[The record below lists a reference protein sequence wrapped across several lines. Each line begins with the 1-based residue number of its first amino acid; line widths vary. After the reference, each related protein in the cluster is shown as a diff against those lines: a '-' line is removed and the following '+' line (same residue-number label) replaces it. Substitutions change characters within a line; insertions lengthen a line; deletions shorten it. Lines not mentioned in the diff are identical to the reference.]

1 MKTVTNSL
9 LFSILFIGN
18 VASAQQVPRAV
29 LAEHF
34 TNTLCSVCASR
45 NPGLLTNLANYPQV
59 LHLSYYPSAPYPAC
73 PLNSYNK
80 PEADA
85 RTHFYG
91 VYGGTPQL
99 LLNGT
104 HITTPYTDPALFSSQ
119 LGQTTPFDVQVS
131 VTQPAT
137 DSMLVK
143 VVIRKVDAS
152 SLTSLQLYGAVAED
166 TLVFTAGNGETMH
179 TDVFRKSLWGTTSLS
194 ITAPAAVGDSLVYTK
209 MMAID
214 PLWAMGRV
222 YAIAILQRPDRQVE
236 QAARSAKALTSSVP
250 VVAACPSHSVCIYP
264 NPASDRLYVG
274 GDYGAAT
281 ARIFDERG
289 ALKKMVPVDK
299 QVQFIDISSLRA
311 GLYFFVLN
319 DGAHVVRERFVKN

>member
-9 LFSILFIGN
+9 LFSILFVCSI
-18 VASAQQVPRAV
+18 ASAQQVPRAV

-34 TNTLCSVCASR
+34 TNTFCSVCAAR
-45 NPGLLTNLANYPQV
+45 NPGLLANLANYPQV

-73 PLNSYNK
+73 PLNAYNK
-80 PEADA
+80 PENDA

-99 LLNGT
+99 LMNGT
-104 HITTPYTDPALFSSQ
+104 HITTPYTDPALFTSRF
-119 LGQTTPFDVQVS
+119 GQTTSFDLRVS
-131 VTQPAT
+131 ITPAA

-143 VVIRKVDAS
+143 VVVKKVDTS
-152 SLTSLQLYGAVAED
+152 SLTALQLYGAVAED
-166 TLVFTAGNGETMH
+166 TLAFTAGNGETMH

-194 ITAPAAVGDSLVYTK
+194 ITAPAAVGDSPVYTK
-209 MMAID
+209 MVAID
-214 PLWAMGRV
+214 PLWARSRV
-222 YAIAILQRPDRQVE
+222 YAIAILQRPDKQVE

-274 GDYGAAT
+274 GEYGTAT

-289 ALKKMVPVDK
+289 ALKKMVHIDK

-319 DGAHVVRERFVKN
+319 DGAHVVRERFVKQ